1 MKTVTWYI
9 TKQVLGMTLLAALV
23 LCFMVWLFRSLQVV
37 DMVLNRGISLTGF
50 LYFASLLFPRF
61 LLLVAP
67 MAVFG
72 AALFTYN
79 KMIGDSELVVMRSAG
94 LSQMA
99 LAKPAIIIGLAI
111 SLLSI
116 FMSTYFVPL
125 TFREYKELQLKY
137 RNDLPKLLLQKGVFS
152 PMADG
157 VTVYFRD
164 VAKNGALLDVLV
176 HDNRDRIRPETY
188 MAKRGLVHEGKKGQ
202 WVLTLKDFSV
212 QYLANPKKAAV
223 CGPRALADNPDRTDC
238 SPPAFE
244 RAAFSDANHVE
255 FDFFTGGES
264 SLYLGPRERMFVELL
279 DPTIVDPRLRRD
291 MQAELHYR
299 LAMPLLPLTC
309 AVIGIAILLSGSFSR
324 RGQFKLVLMAVIAAA
339 GVIIATHLLRN
350 YATQRPWLIAVMYA
364 TVLLPLLIGLLSLA
378 APRQLPRGGP
388 AAPQ

>member
-23 LCFMVWLFRSLQVV
+23 LCFMVWLFRSLQIV

-61 LLLVAP
+61 LLLIAP

-99 LAKPAIIIGLAI
+99 LAKPAIIIGVLV

-125 TFREYKELQLKY
+125 TFREYHELQIKY

-152 PMADG
+152 PMGDG

-164 VAKNGALLDVLV
+164 VAKNGALLDVMV
-176 HDNRDRIRPETY
+176 HDNRDRTRPETY
-188 MAKRGLVHEGKKGQ
+188 MAKRGLVHASKNGQ

-212 QYLANPKKAAV
+212 QYLTNPKKGKV
-223 CGPRALADNPDRTDC
+223 CRPQTLSANPDRTDC
-238 SPPAFE
+238 IPPAFE
-244 RAAFSDANHVE
+244 RAAFTDASHVE
-255 FDFFTGGES
+255 FDFFTGEEN
-264 SLYLGPRERMFVELL
+264 SLYIGPRERMFLELL
-279 DPTIVDPRLRRD
+279 DPTIVDPAVRRD

-299 LAMPLLPLTC
+299 LAMPLLPLTG
-309 AVIGIAILLSGSFSR
+309 AVVGIAILLSGSFSR
-324 RGQFKLVLMAVIAAA
+324 RGQFKLVLMAVISVACI
-339 GVIIATHLLRN
+339 IIATHLLRN
-350 YATQRPWLIAVMYA
+350 YATQRPWLIAVMYG
-364 TVLLPLLIGLLSLA
+364 TVLLPLLIGLISLA
-378 APRQLPRGGP
+378 IPRQLPRNDP
-388 AAPQ
+388 AKLQ

>member
-9 TKQVLGMTLLAALV
+9 SKQVLGMTLLAALV

-37 DMVLNRGISLTGF
+37 DMVLNLGISLTGF

-94 LSQMA
+94 LSQLA
-99 LAKPAIIIGLAI
+99 LAKPAIMIGLLV

-152 PMADG
+152 PIADG

-164 VAKNGALLDVLV
+164 VAEDGALLNVLV
-176 HDNRDRIRPETY
+176 HDNRKSEKPETY
-188 MAKRGLVHEGKKGQ
+188 MAKRGLVHEGNNGQ

-212 QYLANPKKAAV
+212 QFLANPKKATLCMPA
-223 CGPRALADNPDRTDC
+223 AIATKPDRTDC

-244 RAAFSDANHVE
+244 RAAFTDASHVE

-264 SLYLGPRERMFVELL
+264 SLYLGARERMFTELM
-279 DPTIVDPRLRRD
+279 DPTIVDPKLRRD
-291 MQAELHYR
+291 MRAELHYR
-299 LAMPLLPLTC
+299 LAMPFLPLTC
-309 AVIGIAILLSGSFSR
+309 AAVGIAILLSGSFSR
-324 RGQFKLVLMAVIAAA
+324 RGQFKLVLMAVLTAALI
-339 GVIIATHLLRN
+339 IIATHLLRN

-364 TVLLPLLIGLLSLA
+364 TVAIPLLIAMISLA
-378 APRQLPRGGP
+378 IPRQLPRSDP
-388 AAPQ
+388 PVPQ